1 MTNDDVISVL
11 NDLIQTSKD
20 GEEGFRTCA
29 EDAGQRDARLKTL
42 FEDRSSGCSSAAL
55 ELQELVRAL
64 GGDPSKSGTVS
75 GNLHR
80 QWLNIKSMITG
91 NDDEAVLNECE
102 RGEDAALKSYREA
115 LQKDL
120 PANIRMVVERQ
131 YQGVLANHDRIKA
144 LRDQVRMKNAA

>member
-1 MTNDDVISVL
+1 MTNDDVISTL

-20 GEEGFRTCA
+20 GEEGFRVCA
-29 EDAGQRDARLKTL
+29 EDAAQRDAQFKLA
-42 FEDRSSGCSSAAL
+42 FEECSRGCAAAAS

-64 GGDPSKSGTVS
+64 GGDPAKHGSISGS
-75 GNLHR
+75 MHR
-80 QWLNIKSMITG
+80 QWVNIKSLIAG
-91 NDDEAVLNECE
+91 KDDEAVLNECE
-102 RGEDAALKSYREA
+102 RGEDAALKTYREA

-131 YQGVLANHDRIKA
+131 YQGVLANHDRVKS